1 MSDPAKPVARVDAD
15 YIQRV
20 EKYQGKKAIRVGTF
34 DPVLFQDLLE
44 QINEIDE
51 LGKIELIVMPKNKM
65 HDDTTSGLVVV
76 VCNGKE
82 YFGLAG
88 LTDAAPAGGGRG

>member
-1 MSDPAKPVARVDAD
+1 MSDPAKPVARVDVD

-20 EKYQGKKAIRVGTF
+20 EKYQGKKSIRVGTF
-34 DPVLFQDLLE
+34 DPVLFHDLLE

-88 LTDAAPAGGGRG
+88 LTDE

>member
-1 MSDPAKPVARVDAD
+1 MTSDPAKPISKVSAD

-20 EKYQGKKAIRVGTF
+20 EKYQGKKAIRVGKF
-34 DPVLFQDLLE
+34 DPLLFQDLLE

-51 LGKIELIVMPKNKM
+51 HGEIELIVMPKNKM
-65 HDDTTSGLVVV
+65 HDDTTSGLVVI

-88 LTDAAPAGGGRG
+88 LTDE

>member
-1 MSDPAKPVARVDAD
+1 MSDPAKPVSKVSAD
-15 YIQRV
+15 FIQRV

-34 DPVLFQDLLE
+34 DPVLFHDLLE

-51 LGKIELIVMPKNKM
+51 HAGIELIVMPKNKM
-65 HDDTTSGLVVV
+65 HDDTTSGLVVM

-88 LTDAAPAGGGRG
+88 LTDP